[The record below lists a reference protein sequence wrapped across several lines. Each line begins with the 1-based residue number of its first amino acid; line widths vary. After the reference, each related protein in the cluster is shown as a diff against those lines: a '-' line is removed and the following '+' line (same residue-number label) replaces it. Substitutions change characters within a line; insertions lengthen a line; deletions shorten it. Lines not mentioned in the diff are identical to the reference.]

1 MEKIYTISSM
11 TRDNDLFEVTLYEDE
26 EEVHEYVASKENL
39 DRLIE
44 KIEADGYERDLTQD
58 QYEAE
63 AEELGWGDDED
74 DYDILELRDQWDECD
89 DNWFK

>member
-1 MEKIYTISSM
+1 MEKVYTISSM
-11 TRDNDLFEVTLYEDE
+11 TRDNDLFEVTLYEYG
-26 EEVHEYVASKENL
+26 EEVHEYIASKENL
-39 DRLIE
+39 DKLIE
-44 KIEADGYERDLTQD
+44 KIEADGYERELTQD

-74 DYDILELRDQWDECD
+74 DYDILELRDQWNDCD

>member
-1 MEKIYTISSM
+1 MEKVYTISSM

-26 EEVHEYVASKENL
+26 EEVHEYIASKENL
-39 DRLIE
+39 DKLIE
-44 KIEADGYERDLTQD
+44 KIEADGYERELTQD

-74 DYDILELRDQWDECD
+74 DYDILELRDQWDDCD